1 MESIGSLTKKPNA
14 RPKKNPFLHGPDHL
28 LAEELSTR
36 LNDRKHFGLYLK
48 MATLHDHGLLRSLC
62 GQVVESR
69 DVKNPGRLFS
79 FLIKKYND
87 EQGKLKSGV

>member
-1 MESIGSLTKKPNA
+1 MESIGSLTKKSKP
-14 RPKKNPFLHGPDHL
+14 RPKKDPYLHGPSHL

-48 MATLHDHGLLRSLC
+48 MATVYDHGLLRSLC
-62 GQVVESR
+62 GQVLEAR

-79 FLIKKYND
+79 FLIKKHNN
-87 EQGKLKSGV
+87 EKKNPVT